1 MIEAAITEFALRGY
15 DAASIGRIASA
26 AGVAR
31 TVLYDH
37 FDSKQAL
44 FAELLQTQNAELIAH
59 VGEPIAS
66 DAPLRERIEAAY
78 DVFFRFVEEQP
89 LAWRLLFPAQPPLD
103 PEVAAEYRHVRGEAN
118 RVLADLLAPDARRT
132 GVDPSSAVGRALFA
146 VHLEALYGSARWWH
160 AHPDVPRAEMVRATM
175 AALWTGMGAAERGE
189 PWVEGSPKQEFVPRD
204 SNPGNGRVHSG
215 EHNPSRLTP
224 DAAFHGDARP

>member
-1 MIEAAITEFALRGY
+1 MSGSDHTVTRRTRLPASERRALVTEAAITEFALRGY

-44 FAELLQTQNAELIAH
+44 FSELLQTQNAELITH
-59 VGEPIAS
+59 VGVPIAS

-103 PEVAAEYRHVRGEAN
+103 PEVAAEYRHVRAEAN
-118 RVLADLLAPDARRT
+118 RVLAELLAPDARRT
-132 GVDPSSAVGRALFA
+132 GVDPVSPVGRALFA
-146 VHLEALYGSARWWH
+146 IHLEALYGAARWWH
-160 AHPDVPRAEMVRATM
+160 AHPDVPRVQMVRAVM

-189 PWVEGSPKQEFVPRD
+189 PWVQD
-204 SNPGNGRVHSG
+204 
-215 EHNPSRLTP
+215 
-224 DAAFHGDARP
+224 

>member
-1 MIEAAITEFALRGY
+1 VSHTNDTVAPRTRLPAPERRALIVGAAVTEFAQRGY
-15 DAASIGRIASA
+15 DAASIGRIATA

-37 FDSKQAL
+37 FDSKQEL
-44 FAELLQTQNAELIAH
+44 FAELLRAQYTELISH
-59 VGEPIAS
+59 LSEPIAS
-66 DAPLRERIEAAY
+66 GAPLRERIHAAY

-103 PEVAAEYRHVRGEAN
+103 PEVAAEYRRVRAEAN
-118 RVLADLLAPDARRT
+118 RVLAELLAPDARRT
-132 GVDPSSAVGRALFA
+132 GVDPSSPVGRALFA

-160 AHPDVPRAEMVRATM
+160 AHPDVPRGEMVRAVM

-189 PWVEGSPKQEFVPRD
+189 PWVE
-204 SNPGNGRVHSG
+204 PG
-215 EHNPSRLTP
+215 
-224 DAAFHGDARP
+224 